1 MNWKIMETQKRKN
14 CPFWDAAEGENDA
27 GIQEKWCICIV
38 FKRTDKNVGLHQNA
52 LESVGPPAPAWKG
65 RRGRFV
71 FIFCVLGI
79 LALDNPRTTVY
90 NKDKERR
97 YPCKRLA
104 PHQSSITKVM
114 TATGWKRWAVIS
126 FCAFSFVFLCLTIRV
141 RLSIIKIRKGAI
153 RANG

>member
-1 MNWKIMETQKRKN
+1 MHIHT
-14 CPFWDAAEGENDA
+14 
-27 GIQEKWCICIV
+27 
-38 FKRTDKNVGLHQNA
+38 A
-52 LESVGPPAPAWKG
+52 LEAEFEK
-65 RRGRFV
+65 
-71 FIFCVLGI
+71 LGCYI
-79 LALDNPRTTVY
+79 LVLDNLRTTAY

-141 RLSIIKIRKGAI
+141 RLPIIKIRKGAD

>member
-1 MNWKIMETQKRKN
+1 MPQKAKMT
-14 CPFWDAAEGENDA
+14 PEYKKNDA
-27 GIQEKWCICIV
+27 SALF
-38 FKRTDKNVGLHQNA
+38 FKRTDENVGLHQNA

-65 RRGRFV
+65 RSGRSV

-114 TATGWKRWAVIS
+114 TVTELGNCGRS
-126 FCAFSFVFLCLTIRV
+126 FLFVLFPFA
-141 RLSIIKIRKGAI
+141 AI
-153 RANG
+153 RIILFPVVHQMYNTYEKCQQCDDRLEKQ

>member
-1 MNWKIMETQKRKN
+1 MHELENHGNSKAQKLPVLRCRRRRKWRRN
-14 CPFWDAAEGENDA
+14 
-27 GIQEKWCICIV
+27 IRKWCVCII

-52 LESVGPPAPAWKG
+52 LENVGPPAPAWKG

-104 PHQSSITKVM
+104 PHQFKSLQKVM
-114 TATGWKRWAVIS
+114 TATELGNCGRS
-126 FCAFSFVFLCLTIRV
+126 FLFVLFPLYSCAWQSAYGCL
-141 RLSIIKIRKGAI
+141 
-153 RANG
+153 